1 MSIVDFP
8 AAASPASDPD
18 DQLVAES
25 PQRLKLRV
33 QPGDGYTVIS
43 VWGELLAGTTDLL
56 SGMLETLARSGC
68 TRVLLDLS
76 RLYDLDTDAVAELV
90 RWQSEFASSHGG
102 LWLAAPRPWVRR
114 LLEQVVLRGTFTV
127 YPSMLEALAE
137 ITPSRPDPR
146 PVEIDI
152 PRRSGYS
159 RGIPG

>member
-8 AAASPASDPD
+8 AATPAPSDPD
-18 DQLVAES
+18 DQLVVES

-33 QPGDGYTVIS
+33 QPHDGYTVIS

-56 SGMLETLARSGC
+56 NGMLETLARGGR

-76 RLYDLDTDAVAELV
+76 RLYDVDSDAIAELT
-90 RWQSEFASSHGG
+90 RWQSELASRSGG

-114 LLEQVVLRGTFTV
+114 LLEQVVLRGTFAV

-137 ITPSRPDPR
+137 ITPSQPDPR

-152 PRRSGYS
+152 PRRNGYQ
-159 RGIPG
+159 RRIPG